1 MISPERQAVA
11 LQRYLDANPQMREEI
26 AGLSEHEQA
35 QQVLW
40 AFEDAAQEQ
49 GVEPWELTLQ
59 LIAESDEELAA
70 LRLEVHREVAE
81 ALGWRGKSIASSTK
95 SNRIRNAATRICS
108 VLTRFYA
115 AQGLDHH
122 GFSSDV
128 QARGCVC

>member
-26 AGLSEHEQA
+26 AVLSEHEQA

-81 ALGWRGKSIASSTK
+81 ALGMAWEEYCEFNEIEQDS
-95 SNRIRNAATRICS
+95 
-108 VLTRFYA
+108 
-115 AQGLDHH
+115 
-122 GFSSDV
+122 
-128 QARGCVC
+128 

>member
-1 MISPERQAVA
+1 MISLERQAIA

-59 LIAESDEELAA
+59 LIAESPEELEVM
-70 LRLEVHREVAE
+70 RLEVHREAAE
-81 ALGWRGKSIASSTK
+81 ALGMDWEG
-95 SNRIRNAATRICS
+95 
-108 VLTRFYA
+108 Y
-115 AQGLDHH
+115 
-122 GFSSDV
+122 
-128 QARGCVC
+128 CVINEIELKP

>member
-81 ALGWRGKSIASSTK
+81 ALGMAWEEYCEFNEIEQDS
-95 SNRIRNAATRICS
+95 
-108 VLTRFYA
+108 
-115 AQGLDHH
+115 
-122 GFSSDV
+122 
-128 QARGCVC
+128 